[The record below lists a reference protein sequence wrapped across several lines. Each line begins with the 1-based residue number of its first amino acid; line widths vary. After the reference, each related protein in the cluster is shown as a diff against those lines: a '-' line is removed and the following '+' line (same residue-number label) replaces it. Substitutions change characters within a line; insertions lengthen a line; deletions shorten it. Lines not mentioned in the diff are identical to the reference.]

1 MSITPNMNML
11 LPTVTVTP
19 GPTWAQ
25 EVNAAFGVVDSHNH
39 TAGQGNPVPT
49 SGLNINADLNF
60 NSFNGYAFRST
71 RFAILT
77 GTLSLPTDLA
87 CLYSVNGDL
96 YYNSGAGIP
105 IQLTIGGA
113 LNATSI
119 GGIGGDYV
127 TSGAS
132 VSYSS
137 ANQTFTF
144 WQSSGVNALLDVG
157 PLKIHAVG
165 NANYVTFGANA
176 SMVANYTLTLPVALP
191 LSGTSFLMV
200 DNTGAISDNVQI
212 DNTTIKVVANQ
223 LVAQVGDKEH
233 NWELNG
239 NYGTLTFPQN
249 NIDAIFFA
257 QQAITITAAW
267 IYSSTNGTSGITEFD
282 LKTKSSPSGAWT
294 SIFGANTG
302 KIAATTALTSL
313 SGLAGVATGNLN
325 NHGFVAGDSVTIS
338 GVTPSTVITSLTST
352 SGVATVTLAGHGYVT
367 GNYVTVSGATPAGY
381 NGTFIITTHAVNTFT
396 YAVPLSL
403 TSPATGTISITGYNG
418 VFTLATATT
427 NSFTYAIPTTLPGSP
442 LGTPAI
448 ATRTGVYT
456 DSGALVGAQAGVTKP
471 VLSTT
476 AIPAGGV
483 VRFDLLQSMN
493 TGATDARIRI
503 YYTKT

>member
-19 GPTWAQ
+19 GPTWAS
-25 EVNAAFGVVDSHNH
+25 EVNAAFGVVDQHNH

-49 SGLNINADLNF
+49 AGLNINADLNF
-60 NSFNGYAFRST
+60 NSFNSYALRST
-71 RFAILT
+71 RFSILT

-144 WQSSGVNALLDVG
+144 WQSSGVSAYLDTG
-157 PLKIHAVG
+157 PLKIHAIG
-165 NANYVTFGANA
+165 NANYVTLGANG
-176 SMVANYTLTLPVALP
+176 SMVANYNLTLPVALP

-200 DNTGAISDNVQI
+200 DNTGAITDNVQI
-212 DNTTIKVVANQ
+212 DNSTIKIVSSQ

-233 NWELNG
+233 GWELNG
-239 NYGTLTFPQN
+239 SYGNLTFPQT

-267 IYSSTNGTSGITEFD
+267 IYGSTNGTSGITEFD
-282 LKTKSSPSGAWT
+282 IKTKSSPSGSWS
-294 SIFGANTG
+294 SIFSTTG
-302 KIAATTALTSL
+302 KIAAVTNLASLTSA
-313 SGLAGVATGNLN
+313 AGVATGTLN
-325 NHGFVAGDSVTIS
+325 NHGFASGESITIA
-338 GVTPSTVITSLTST
+338 GVTATTVVTSLTSS
-352 SGVATVTLAGHGYVT
+352 SGVATVTLAGHGFVT

-381 NGTFIITTHAVNTFT
+381 NGTFVITTHTSSTFT
-396 YAVPLSL
+396 YAVSPFL
-403 TSPATGTISITGYNG
+403 TTPATGTISITGYNG
-418 VFTLATATT
+418 VFTLTGVTT
-427 NSFTYAIPTTLPGSP
+427 NTFTYAVPTTLPSTAS
-442 LGTPAI
+442 GTPTIGA
-448 ATRTGVYT
+448 RVGVYT
-456 DSGALVGAQAGVTKP
+456 DSGSIVGIQAGVTKP
-471 VLSTT
+471 ILGTT
-476 AIPAGGV
+476 SIPAGGV
-483 VRFDLLQSMN
+483 LRFDLISGMN
-493 TGATDARIRI
+493 TGASDARIRV
-503 YYTKT
+503 YYNKT

>member
-212 DNTTIKVVANQ
+212 DNNTIKVVSNQ

-282 LKTKSSPSGAWT
+282 IQTKSSPAGSWS
-294 SIFGANTG
+294 SIFSTTG
-302 KIAATTALTSL
+302 KIAAVTNLTSL
-313 SGLAGVATGNLN
+313 TSAAGVATGTLN
-325 NHGFVAGDSVTIS
+325 NHGFALGESITIA
-338 GVTPSTVITSLTST
+338 GVTPTTVITSLTST

-381 NGTFIITTHAVNTFT
+381 NGTFVITTHAVNTFT

-403 TSPATGTISITGYNG
+403 TTPATGTISITGYNG
-418 VFTLATATT
+418 VFTLTGVATNT
-427 NSFTYAIPTTLPGSP
+427 FTYAVPTTLPSTAS
-442 LGTPAI
+442 GTPTI
-448 ATRTGVYT
+448 GSRVGVYT
-456 DSGALVGAQAGVTKP
+456 DSGAIVGTQAGVTKP
-471 VLSTT
+471 ILGTT

-483 VRFDLLQSMN
+483 LRFDLVTGMN